1 MAITRLGGANAIS
14 GTLPAANINSTSL
27 GNVDVGKVLQ
37 VVTATHNTQFD
48 TSSTSFVAVTGLEAN
63 ITPSS
68 TSNKVLI
75 LVHFTGRQANAGK
88 TIDTT
93 IYRND
98 TTNLAINS
106 STAMMGLYNVDA
118 TDYKGYTMNY
128 LDSPSSTSAVNYQV
142 YAKVDTSS
150 TGGIMVNTNTAVM
163 TLMEIAG

>member
-1 MAITRLGGANAIS
+1 MSIVKPNNNTISAITA
-14 GTLPAANINSTSL
+14 LPAAITT
-27 GNVDVGKVLQ
+27 GKVLQ
-37 VVTATHNTQFD
+37 VVSQTHNTQFD

-75 LVHFTGRQANAGK
+75 LVHCTGRQANDGK
-88 TIDTT
+88 TLNTT

-98 TTNLAINS
+98 TTDLQLGN
-106 STAMMGLYNVDA
+106 TGMMGLYNVDA
-118 TDYKGYTMNY
+118 TDYKGYFMNY

-150 TGGIMVNTNTAVM
+150 TGGIMVNTNTAVI

>member
-1 MAITRLGGANAIS
+1 MAIIKPNNNTISAI
-14 GTLPAANINSTSL
+14 TALPAAIST
-27 GNVDVGKVLQ
+27 GKVLQ
-37 VVTATHNTQFD
+37 VVTATHNTQFN

-75 LVHFTGRQANAGK
+75 LVHFTGRQVNAGK

-106 STAMMGLYNVDA
+106 STAMMGLYNVSAD
-118 TDYKGYTMNY
+118 DYKGYFNNY
-128 LDSPSSTSAVNYQV
+128 LDSPSSTSSVNYQV